1 MPARGRGAARQTSPA
16 GLRTRRLLPRGAVQV
31 WRDAIAVTHLGEAGN
46 FYGRNILPIS
56 EPPFSRIERE
66 MRRLGLSYVATGE
79 AIWLIEDIVE
89 SSAGGEPVC
98 LADWESGAL
107 AAADDRAAGA
117 GPAAASSAD

>member
-1 MPARGRGAARQTSPA
+1 
-16 GLRTRRLLPRGAVQV
+16 VQV

-79 AIWLIEDIVE
+79 AIRLIEDIVN
-89 SSAGGEPVC
+89 SSPDIQADCV
-98 LADWESGAL
+98 ADWESGAL
-107 AAADDRAAGA
+107 AAAHDGAAGE
-117 GPAAASSAD
+117 GRAAASRPTEADLPGDCTHSCRRAHA